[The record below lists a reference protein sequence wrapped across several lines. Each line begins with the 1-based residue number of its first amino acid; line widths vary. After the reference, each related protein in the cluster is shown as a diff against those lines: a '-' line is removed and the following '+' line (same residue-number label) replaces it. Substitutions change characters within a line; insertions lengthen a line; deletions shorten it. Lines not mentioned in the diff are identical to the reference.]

1 MAGGSNRTPLFINP
15 LVITYISIIS
25 ENQSIFNFLAKLR
38 PYKYYVSCFIF
49 EGVYNWNNGE
59 GGGEGKGFAEPSS
72 GIRGWELK
80 STRHSIHKL
89 NMVTTPKLN
98 YKVAEIRG
106 GVRIAIFK
114 GEYFPSKTLRVNR
127 VP

>member
-59 GGGEGKGFAEPSS
+59 GGGKG
-72 GIRGWELK
+72 RDL
-80 STRHSIHKL
+80 L
-89 NMVTTPKLN
+89 NLVVGL
-98 YKVAEIRG
+98 G
-106 GVRIAIFK
+106 G
-114 GEYFPSKTLRVNR
+114 EN
-127 VP
+127 